1 MVSSDLRKMRKTIQ
15 SDIGNLMDNTRQT
28 TVQDYMKIEAIN
40 LWVYN
45 GLYKKWREFTF
56 RVSSSKRRNL

>member
-15 SDIGNLMDNTRQT
+15 PDIRNPMDNTHQT

-40 LWVYN
+40 LWVYD
-45 GLYKKWREFTF
+45 GLHKKRRQFTL
-56 RVSSSKRRNL
+56 RVYSSKRRNL